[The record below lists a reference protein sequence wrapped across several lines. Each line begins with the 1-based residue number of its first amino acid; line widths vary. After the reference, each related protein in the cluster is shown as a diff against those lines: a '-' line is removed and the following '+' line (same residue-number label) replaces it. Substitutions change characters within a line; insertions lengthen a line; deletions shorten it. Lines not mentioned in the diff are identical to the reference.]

1 MAAPGALIADRYR
14 LVREIGAGGMGVVWE
29 ARDERLARS
38 VAVKQLRTQR
48 GVTDAEGEVNVQRA
62 MREARI
68 TARLQHPYAVSVFDV
83 VEHEDMPCIVMELV
97 PSVPLSEAVRELG
110 TLSPPEAARVGSQVA
125 GALAA
130 AHALGIVHRDV
141 KPGNVLIGDDGT
153 ARICDF
159 GISRSFGDTTLTV
172 TGMITGTPAYLAPES
187 ARGEESTSASD
198 VYSLGATLYA
208 AVEGVPPAGTEGNAI
223 AVLYRVAA
231 GELRPPERAGPLG
244 PLLMAMMSADPANR
258 PSMAEA
264 ATQLS
269 ALAAGGAAPLPRAQP
284 GAVDQTLR
292 MPAPEPTPSPTS
304 APTPSLQPVE
314 QADIATRPV
323 QPAAARR
330 IPAPSPVPTPAA
342 PTPAAPRPAAPTSS
356 AARTGQKRRPALL
369 AAAVILAMLA
379 VVAVAVLWP
388 TLQQETSGS
397 GPSPAGSTSRG
408 PESDSPSASASPT
421 GAPTKAELA
430 QAVTDY
436 YGLLPDDTDAAWELL
451 TDSYQRQT
459 GGRDSYEDFWGDMD
473 SVTVSKVSATTP
485 DRAEATITY
494 VEKSG
499 NGESTERRSF
509 QLIRS
514 DGVLKINQSTVI

>member
-38 VAVKQLRTQR
+38 VAVKQLRSQP
-48 GVTDAEGEVNVQRA
+48 GLTDAEGEVVVQRA

-83 VEHEDMPCIVMELV
+83 VEHEGKPCIVMELV
-97 PSVPLSEAVRELG
+97 PSVPLSQAMRELG
-110 TLSPPEAARVGSQVA
+110 TLSPNEAARVGSQVA
-125 GALAA
+125 AALTA

-141 KPGNVLIGDDGT
+141 KPGNVLIGDDGA

-159 GISRSFGDTTLTV
+159 GISRSYGDTTLTM

-187 ARGEESTSASD
+187 ARGQESTSSSD

-208 AVEGVPPAGTEGNAI
+208 AVEGVPPSGTEGNAI

-244 PLLMAMMSADPANR
+244 PLLMAMMSADPSDR
-258 PSMAEA
+258 PTMAEA
-264 ATQLS
+264 ALQLS
-269 ALAAGGAAPLPRAQP
+269 ALAGGETIPPARP
-284 GAVDQTLR
+284 GAVDPTLR
-292 MPAPEPTPSPTS
+292 MPAPEPTSMPDS
-304 APTPSLQPVE
+304 APTPVLPPVAPPE
-314 QADIATRPV
+314 IATRPV
-323 QPAAARR
+323 GPVVSARATPSG
-330 IPAPSPVPTPAA
+330 PAPAPTAPTREQPTPQQPTPAE
-342 PTPAAPRPAAPTSS
+342 PTPAPASGS
-356 AARTGQKRRPALL
+356 KRRRAPL
-369 AAAVILAMLA
+369 AAIVIMVVLALVA
-379 VVAVAVLWP
+379 VVLLWP
-388 TLQQETSGS
+388 NLQRWTAGS
-397 GPSPAGSTSRG
+397 DPSPAGKTSDRPASESATST
-408 PESDSPSASASPT
+408 PT
-421 GAPTKAELA
+421 GAPTTAELT

-459 GGRDSYEDFWGDMD
+459 GGRDSYEDFWGEMD
-473 SVTVSKVSATTP
+473 SVTVTDVSATTP
-485 DRAEATITY
+485 DRAQATITY

-499 NGESTERRSF
+499 NRKSTERRSF
-509 QLIRS
+509 RLIRS
-514 DGVLKINQSTVI
+514 DGVLKINQSSVL